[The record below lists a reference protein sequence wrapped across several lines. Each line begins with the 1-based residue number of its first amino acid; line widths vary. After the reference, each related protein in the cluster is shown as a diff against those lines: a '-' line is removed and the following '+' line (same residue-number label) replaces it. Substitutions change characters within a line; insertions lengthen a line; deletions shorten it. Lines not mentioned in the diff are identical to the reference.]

1 MEILDEDKQR
11 CLLSNFLLSC
21 TMNSNQSSR
30 RSFISKVALGSLAA
44 ISIPEIVSAAMPG
57 AGSSKISLEKN
68 EIILFQGD
76 SITDAG
82 RSRKTTDPN
91 NQNGLG
97 GGYAFLAAS
106 ELLYKHPEKN
116 FQIYNRGVGGNKVY
130 QLAESWDNDALS
142 LKPDVLSILV
152 GVNDYWHTLS
162 FGYKATIDTYRK
174 DYRALLLRT
183 KDQLPDVKLIIGE
196 PFAIIGTAVTE
207 AWFPAF
213 NEYRVVAREL
223 ANEFD
228 AAFVPYQSV
237 FDKALKVAPGAY
249 WCPDGVHPSVAGA
262 KLMAE
267 AWLKI
272 VK

>member
-1 MEILDEDKQR
+1 MQKNE
-11 CLLSNFLLSC
+11 
-21 TMNSNQSSR
+21 TGR
-30 RSFISKVALGSLAA
+30 RSFITKVALGSLAA
-44 ISIPEIVSAAMPG
+44 VSIPEIALSAMEARK
-57 AGSSKISLEKN
+57 SKKISFN
-68 EIILFQGD
+68 TGDVILFQGD

-82 RSRKTTDPN
+82 RKRSSTAAND
-91 NQNGLG
+91 QGAMG

-106 ELLYKHPEKN
+106 DLLLRHPDKQ
-116 FQIYNRGVGGNKVY
+116 FQIYNRGVGGNKVF
-130 QLAESWDNDALS
+130 QLANSWDKDALE

-174 DYRALLLRT
+174 DYRALLQRT

-213 NEYRVVAREL
+213 NEYRQTAQEL
-223 ANEFD
+223 AKEFN
-228 AAFVPYQSV
+228 AAFVPYQKV
-237 FDKALKVAPGAY
+237 FDKALLEAPGAY
-249 WCPDGVHPSVAGA
+249 WSPDGVHPSMAGA
-262 KLMAE
+262 ELMAE
-267 AWLKI
+267 AWLQT

>member
-1 MEILDEDKQR
+1 MKA
-11 CLLSNFLLSC
+11 
-21 TMNSNQSSR
+21 NQPSR
-30 RSFISKVALGSLAA
+30 RSFIAKIAIGSLAA
-44 ISIPEIVSAAMPG
+44 VSIPDIVLAAIPA
-57 AGSSKISLEKN
+57 AGSSKLRLNKDDV
-68 EIILFQGD
+68 ILFQGD

-82 RSRKTTDPN
+82 RNRKTTDAN
-91 NQNGLG
+91 SHDGLG
-97 GGYAFLAAS
+97 GGYAFLAGS
-106 ELLYKHPEKN
+106 DLLFQHPEKN
-116 FQIYNRGVGGNKVY
+116 LQIFNRGVGGNKVY
-130 QLAESWDNDALS
+130 QLADSWDKDALD

-223 ANEFD
+223 ADEFD

-237 FDKALKVAPGAY
+237 FDKALKVAPGSY
-249 WCPDGVHPSVAGA
+249 WCPDGVHPSAAGA
-262 KLMAE
+262 KLMAA
-267 AWLKI
+267 AWLKT

>member
-1 MEILDEDKQR
+1 MKV
-11 CLLSNFLLSC
+11 
-21 TMNSNQSSR
+21 NQPSR
-30 RSFISKVALGSLAA
+30 RSFIAKIAVGSLAVL
-44 ISIPEIVSAAMPG
+44 SIPEIVSAAIPK
-57 AGSSKISLEKN
+57 AGSTKLRLAEN
-68 EIILFQGD
+68 DVILFQGD
-76 SITDAG
+76 SITDTG
-82 RSRKTTDPN
+82 RDRKTTDPN

-106 ELLYKHPEKN
+106 DLLHNNPAKN
-116 FQIYNRGVGGNKVY
+116 LQIFNRGVGGNKVY
-130 QLAESWDNDALS
+130 QLAESWDKDALD

-223 ANEFD
+223 ASEFN

-237 FDKALKVAPGAY
+237 FDRALKVAPGSY

-262 KLMAE
+262 ALMAE
-267 AWLKI
+267 AWLKT

>member
-1 MEILDEDKQR
+1 ISENASFSI
-11 CLLSNFLLSC
+11 FPLSC
-21 TMNSNQSSR
+21 TMKPIQPSR
-30 RSFISKVALGSLAA
+30 RSFITKVAFGSLAA
-44 ISIPEIVSAAMPG
+44 VSIPEIVLAAIPE
-57 AGSSKISLEKN
+57 ARSSKISLEKN
-68 EIILFQGD
+68 DVVLFQGD

-82 RSRKTTDPN
+82 RNRKTTDAN
-91 NQNGLG
+91 IQNGLG

-106 ELLYKHPEKN
+106 DLLQNNPTKN
-116 FQIYNRGVGGNKVY
+116 LQIFNRGVSGNKVY
-130 QLAESWDNDALS
+130 QLAESWDKDALD

-162 FGYKATIDTYRK
+162 FGYKATVDTYRK

-183 KDQLPDVKLIIGE
+183 KDKLPDVKLIIGE
-196 PFAIIGTAVTE
+196 PFAVIGTAVTK

-223 ANEFD
+223 ATEFN

-267 AWLKI
+267 AWLKT

>member
-1 MEILDEDKQR
+1 MKTTE
-11 CLLSNFLLSC
+11 
-21 TMNSNQSSR
+21 SSR
-30 RSFISKVALGSLAA
+30 RSFITKVALGSLTA
-44 ISIPEIVSAAMPG
+44 ISIPELALSAIADENAQKLKLQSG
-57 AGSSKISLEKN
+57 DV
-68 EIILFQGD
+68 ILFQGD

-82 RSRKTTDPN
+82 RNRKIADSN

-106 ELLYKHPEKN
+106 NLLLKHPERN
-116 FQIYNRGVGGNKVY
+116 LQIYNRGIGGNKVY
-130 QLAESWDNDALS
+130 QLADSWDSDALD

-162 FGYKATIDTYRK
+162 FGYKATIETYRK
-174 DYRALLLRT
+174 DYRALLQRT
-183 KDQLPDVKLIIGE
+183 KDKLPDVKLIIGE

-228 AAFVPYQSV
+228 AAFVPYQNV
-237 FDKALKVAPGAY
+237 FDKALKVAPGSY

-262 KLMAE
+262 NLMAE
-267 AWLKI
+267 AWLKT

>member
-1 MEILDEDKQR
+1 
-11 CLLSNFLLSC
+11 
-21 TMNSNQSSR
+21 MNSNQSSR
-30 RSFISKVALGSLAA
+30 RSFITKVALGLAA
-44 ISIPEIVSAAMPG
+44 VSIPEIVSAAIPE
-57 AGSSKISLEKN
+57 ASSSKIGLKKN
-68 EIILFQGD
+68 NVILFQGD

-82 RSRKTTDPN
+82 RNRKTLDAN

-106 ELLYKHPEKN
+106 ELLLKNPEKDL
-116 FQIYNRGVGGNKVY
+116 QIFNRGVGGNKVY
-130 QLAESWDNDALS
+130 QLADSWDKDALD

-183 KDQLPDVKLIIGE
+183 KDQLPDVELIMGE

-237 FDKALKVAPGAY
+237 FDKALKVAPGSY

-262 KLMAE
+262 ALMAE
-267 AWLKI
+267 AWLKT